1 MSVHPLILCSR
12 VLYDVQLSEDAATIA
27 MLKEDKKHLEQ
38 DCERL
43 AMCYTYLSSRDCG
56 GANDFDDGA
65 VKALYRTACDARIF
79 DEISP
84 TTTTKTN
91 VLFYLMNLFDV
102 SFEIDNEPTDNN
114 IHMYPYRNCS
124 KKDVDLVFHRA
135 TQTLLLGKRFWNS
148 TALKDQDRVY
158 RFKYMIGALSLSE
171 DDPPEVVE
179 GTVLFILEHLNSAP
193 V

>member
-27 MLKEDKKHLEQ
+27 MLEENNKRLKQ
-38 DCERL
+38 DYERL
-43 AMCYTYLSSRDCG
+43 TMCYTYLSSRDCG
-56 GANDFDDGA
+56 GANDFDDGV

-79 DEISP
+79 DEFSS
-84 TTTTKTN
+84 TTTEKN
-91 VLFYLMNLFDV
+91 FLFYLMNLFDI

-114 IHMYPYRNCS
+114 MHMYPYRNCS

-135 TQTLLLGKRFWNS
+135 TQTLLLGKRFWKS
-148 TALKDQDRVY
+148 TALNDQDRVY
-158 RFKYMIGALSLSE
+158 RFKYMIGAISLSE

-179 GTVLFILEHLNSAP
+179 GTVLFMLEHLSI
-193 V
+193 